1 MTGNLF
7 ATLYM
12 DENIDLLIASM
23 LRAQGFDVVTT
34 HDQRREGA
42 SDPEQLAYAVQQRR
56 CLVTHNRDDF
66 VSLHTQYIDQNR
78 EHLGI
83 IVAIQPRPGD
93 IAERIAHLLDTYTA
107 DEIAGQLFYV

>member
-1 MTGNLF
+1 MTENLF
-7 ATLYM
+7 AALCM

-34 HDQRREGA
+34 HERRREGT
-42 SDPEQLAYAVQQRR
+42 SDPEQLTYAVQQKR

-66 VSLHTQYIDQNR
+66 VSLHTQYIDENR
-78 EHLGI
+78 KHMGI
-83 IVAIQPRPGD
+83 IVAVQRRPGD
-93 IAERIAHLLDTYTA
+93 TAERLAHLLDTFAA